1 MGHVIAAPVG
11 EKLDSIYA
19 AMKVFPTEKVFL
31 LSTGKHAE
39 KVAELKG
46 VLENFK
52 IPVQVVE
59 IKGPLIE
66 GMFRSFARIRAAVKD
81 EEDIL
86 VDVSSGENMENC
98 AALSAAYVNG
108 LKAFDFV
115 SDKVIMLPILK
126 FSYYKL
132 IPERKLA
139 ILRYLK
145 EQPDCCSSME
155 DLSARL
161 KMSLPLLSYHVN
173 GSGKSEG
180 LVSQGLVEVHEGPH
194 GRTQVMLSEMGRLI
208 AEGLIG
214 TPEIPAEG

>member
-1 MGHVIAAPVG
+1 
-11 EKLDSIYA
+11 
-19 AMKVFPTEKVFL
+19 
-31 LSTGKHAE
+31 
-39 KVAELKG
+39 
-46 VLENFK
+46 
-52 IPVQVVE
+52 
-59 IKGPLIE
+59 
-66 GMFRSFARIRAAVKD
+66 
-81 EEDIL
+81 

-108 LKAFDFV
+108 LKAFDFA

-126 FSYYKL
+126 FSYYRL

-139 ILRYLK
+139 ILKYLK

-161 KMSLPLLSYHVN
+161 KMSLPLLSYHTN

-194 GRTQVMLSEMGRLI
+194 GRTQVMLSELGRLI
-208 AEGLIG
+208 AEGLVG
-214 TPEIPAEG
+214 TPENPKG